1 MDFYL
6 SVLDPRF
13 LLVLFRD
20 CWTTLEKKPGIK
32 TIAFSL
38 RSPVSSRFKA
48 KIEQR
53 RLEKPG
59 ISVQYQPD
67 QGKALAA

>member
-1 MDFYL
+1 M
-6 SVLDPRF
+6 
-13 LLVLFRD
+13 
-20 CWTTLEKKPGIK
+20 LERKLGIK

-38 RSPVSSRFKA
+38 TSPVSSGFKA

-59 ISVQYQPD
+59 ISVQ
-67 QGKALAA
+67 

>member
-1 MDFYL
+1 M
-6 SVLDPRF
+6 
-13 LLVLFRD
+13 
-20 CWTTLEKKPGIK
+20 LEKKPGIK

-67 QGKALAA
+67 KSKTLVA